1 MTSGN
6 SSTRKTSGK
15 SADWIRIFDTTLRD
29 GEQSPGC
36 SMNLHEKLA
45 IARQLEKL
53 GVDVIEAGFPIASDG
68 DFEAV
73 QAIAKEI
80 EGAIICGLARTG
92 QKDVERAIQAVEA
105 ARHPRIHTF
114 IATSDI
120 HLKHKLRMGRD
131 QVLREVDRAV
141 RQARSAIADVEFSA
155 EDATRSDRDFL
166 VEVFSAAVRAGATTL
181 NVPDTVGYTTP
192 GEYAD
197 LIRFLRERVEG
208 ADRVVF
214 SVHCHND
221 LGLGVA
227 NSLAALLAGARQV
240 ECTVNGIGE
249 RAGNTSLEEV
259 VMAIKTRSDVF
270 AGIDTKITTQEIYP
284 SSRLLSSIT
293 GVQVQPNK
301 AIVGDNAFAHEAG
314 IHQDG
319 VLKAAIT
326 YEIMTPASIGRAS
339 NELVLGKHS
348 GRHAF
353 RDRLQEL
360 GFSVE
365 GEEFERAFKRFK
377 DLADAKKV
385 IYNEDLEAIVA
396 DSVQQLDDR
405 YRFQSLSLVCG
416 SDGPP
421 NAKVKLEIDGQERVR
436 EASGVGPVDAIFRAI
451 AELTETGSELIR
463 YQVHAV
469 TAGLDAQGEVSVTIE
484 EAGRRVIGNGVHED
498 VMVASAKAYV
508 HALNKLEWHKARRQA
523 SEPKGI

>member
-1 MTSGN
+1 MSE
-6 SSTRKTSGK
+6 RL
-15 SADWIRIFDTTLRD
+15 IRIFDTTLRD

-36 SMNLHEKLA
+36 SMNLHEKVTL
-45 IARQLEKL
+45 ARQLERL

-68 DFEAV
+68 DFESV

-80 EGAIICGLARTG
+80 EGSIVCGLARTAEL
-92 QKDVERAIQAVEA
+92 DVQRAAQAVES

-120 HLKHKLRMGRD
+120 HLEYKLRMSRE
-131 QVLREVDRAV
+131 QVLAEIDRAV
-141 RQARSAIADVEFSA
+141 RQARSHVDDVEFSA

-166 VEVFSAAVRAGATTL
+166 VEVFSVATAAGATTL

-192 GEYAD
+192 KEYAE
-197 LIRFLRERVEG
+197 LIEYLRSRVEG
-208 ADRVVF
+208 AEGVIF

-221 LGLGVA
+221 LGLAVA
-227 NSLAALLAGARQV
+227 NSLAAIRAGARQI

-259 VMAIKTRSDVF
+259 VMAIKTRSDQF
-270 AGIDTKITTQEIYP
+270 DGLDTGIRTREIY
-284 SSRLLSSIT
+284 STSRLLSSVT

-326 YEIMTPASIGRAS
+326 YEIMTPESIGRAS

-353 RDRLQEL
+353 RDRLEEL
-360 GFSVE
+360 GFDVA
-365 GEEFERAFKRFK
+365 GEDFERAFKRFK

-396 DSVQQLDDR
+396 DSFQTIGDR
-405 YRFQSLSLVCG
+405 YGFQSLALVCG
-416 SDGPP
+416 SDRPP
-421 NAKVKLEIDGQERVR
+421 RATVRLARDGNPVER

-451 AELTETGSELIR
+451 SELTETNSELIR

-484 EAGRRVIGNGVHED
+484 EDGRRVIGNGVHED

-508 HALNKLEWHKARRQA
+508 HALNKLEWHKHRRQVDA
-523 SEPKGI
+523 PRGI

>member
-1 MTSGN
+1 MTEL
-6 SSTRKTSGK
+6 
-15 SADWIRIFDTTLRD
+15 IRIFDTTLRD

-36 SMNLHEKLA
+36 SMNLQEKLA
-45 IARQLEKL
+45 LARQLERL
-53 GVDVIEAGFPIASDG
+53 GVDVIEAGFPIASEG

-73 QAIAKEI
+73 RRIAE
-80 EGAIICGLARTG
+80 EVRGPSICGLARTG
-92 QKDVERAIQAVEA
+92 RADVERAGRAVEPA
-105 ARHPRIHTF
+105 ARPRIHTF

-120 HLKHKLRMGRD
+120 HLEHKLRMSRE
-131 QVLREVDRAV
+131 QVLEEVDRAV
-141 RQARSAIADVEFSA
+141 RQALEHCDDVEFSA
-155 EDATRSDRDFL
+155 EDATRSDPAYL
-166 VEVFSAAVRAGATTL
+166 VQVFSVALEAGARTL

-197 LIRFLRERVEG
+197 LIRQLIAEVPG
-208 ADRVVF
+208 SDRAVF

-221 LGLGVA
+221 LGLAVA
-227 NSLAALLAGARQV
+227 NSLAAVHAGARQV

-249 RAGNTSLEEV
+249 RAGNASLEEF
-259 VMAIKTRSDVF
+259 VMALKVRPDVAQGLDTGVVTR
-270 AGIDTKITTQEIYP
+270 EIYP
-284 SSRLLSSIT
+284 SSRLLSSVT

-326 YEIMTPASIGRAS
+326 YEIMTPDSIGRAS

-353 RDRLQEL
+353 RDRLEEL
-360 GFSVE
+360 GFDVQ

-377 DLADAKKV
+377 SLADAKKV

-396 DSVQQLDDR
+396 DSVIALEDR
-405 YRFQSLSLVCG
+405 F
-416 SDGPP
+416 
-421 NAKVKLEIDGQERVR
+421 ALERLTITSGVATAPMASVEMKIDGEVR
-436 EASGVGPVDAIFRAI
+436 KTVATGVGPVDAIFAAI
-451 AELTETGSELIR
+451 TQLTGTKSDLIK

-484 EAGRRVIGNGVHED
+484 ENGRRVIGNGVHED
-498 VMVASAKAYV
+498 VMVASGKAYV
-508 HALNKLEWHKARRQA
+508 HAINKLEWHKKRHGLD
-523 SEPKGI
+523 EPKGI

>member
-1 MTSGN
+1 MAG
-6 SSTRKTSGK
+6 
-15 SADWIRIFDTTLRD
+15 DQLIIFDTTLRD
-29 GEQSPGC
+29 GEQSPGIALNV
-36 SMNLHEKLA
+36 MEKIEIADQLA
-45 IARQLEKL
+45 RL
-53 GVDVIEAGFPIASDG
+53 GVDVIEAGFPISSQG
-68 DFEAV
+68 DFDAV
-73 QAIAKEI
+73 EAIAK
-80 EGAIICGLARTG
+80 AITGPTICGLARTNFA
-92 QKDVERAIQAVEA
+92 DIDRAWEAV
-105 ARHPRIHTF
+105 RHNDRARIHVF
-114 IATSDI
+114 LATSDI
-120 HLKHKLRMGRD
+120 HMERKLRMTRD
-131 QVLREVDRAV
+131 QVKAEAGAAVTRA
-141 RQARSAIADVEFSA
+141 AGYTGDVEFSA

-166 VEVFSAAVRAGATTL
+166 VEVFSTAVRAGATTL

-197 LIRFLRERVEG
+197 LIRFLRSRVEG
-208 ADRVVF
+208 ASNVVF
-214 SVHCHND
+214 SVHCHDD
-221 LGLGVA
+221 LGLAVA
-227 NSLAALLAGARQV
+227 NSLAALQAGARQV

-270 AGIDTKITTQEIYP
+270 AGIDTKIVTQEIYP

-360 GFSVE
+360 GFTVE

-421 NAKVKLEIDGQERVR
+421 NARVKLEIDGQGVER

-451 AELTETGSELIR
+451 AELTATGSELIR

>member
-1 MTSGN
+1 MKSGQPSN
-6 SSTRKTSGK
+6 GVVPIPGTDS
-15 SADWIRIFDTTLRD
+15 IRIFDTTLRD

-105 ARHPRIHTF
+105 ARRPRIHTF

-120 HLKHKLRMGRD
+120 HLKHKLRMSRD
-131 QVLREVDRAV
+131 QVLAEVDRAV
-141 RQARSAIADVEFSA
+141 RQARAAIADVEFSA

-166 VEVFSAAVRAGATTL
+166 VEVFGVAVRAGATTL

-208 ADRVVF
+208 ADRVIF
-214 SVHCHND
+214 SVHCHDD
-221 LGLGVA
+221 LGLAVA
-227 NSLAALLAGARQV
+227 NSLAALQAGARQV

-259 VMAIKTRSDVF
+259 VMAIKTRAEVF
-270 AGIDTKITTQEIYP
+270 AGLDTRILTQEIYP

-360 GFSVE
+360 GFAVE

-421 NAKVKLEIDGQERVR
+421 NARVKLEIDGQLCER

-484 EAGRRVIGNGVHED
+484 EARRRVIGNGVHED

>member
-1 MTSGN
+1 MTANATG
-6 SSTRKTSGK
+6 T
-15 SADWIRIFDTTLRD
+15 DIRIFDTTLRD

-36 SMNLHEKLA
+36 SMNLQEKLTL
-45 IARQLEKL
+45 ARQLEKL

-80 EGAIICGLARTG
+80 EGSIICGLARTG
-92 QKDVERAIQAVEA
+92 EMDVERAAAAVQSA
-105 ARHPRIHTF
+105 QHPRIHTF

-120 HLKHKLRMGRD
+120 HLEYKLRMSRE
-131 QVLREVDRAV
+131 QVLAEVDRAV
-141 RQARSAIADVEFSA
+141 RQARGAVEDVEFSA
-155 EDATRSDRDFL
+155 EDATRSDRDYL
-166 VEVFSAAVRAGATTL
+166 VEVFSTAVAAGATTL

-192 GEYAD
+192 REYAS
-197 LIRFLRERVEG
+197 LIEYLR
-208 ADRVVF
+208 DRVDGAADVIF

-221 LGLGVA
+221 LGLAVA
-227 NSLAALLAGARQV
+227 NSLSAIRAGARQV

-259 VMAIKTRSDVF
+259 VMALKTRADEFV
-270 AGIDTKITTQEIYP
+270 GLDTKINSQEIYA
-284 SSRLLSSIT
+284 SSRLLASVT

-326 YEIMTPASIGRAS
+326 YEIMTPESIGKAS

-353 RDRLQEL
+353 RDRLAEL
-360 GFSVE
+360 GFVVE

-396 DSVQQLDDR
+396 DSVQASDDR
-405 YRFQSLSLVCG
+405 YGFESLILTCG
-416 SDGPP
+416 SATAPTAVVVLDVDG
-421 NAKVKLEIDGQERVR
+421 ERVET
-436 EASGVGPVDAIFRAI
+436 EASGVGPVDAIFKAI
-451 AELTETGSELIR
+451 SDLTSTGSELVQ

-484 EAGRRVIGNGVHED
+484 EDERRVIGNGVHED

-508 HALNKLEWHKARRQA
+508 HALNKLEWHKHRRDVDA
-523 SEPKGI
+523 PKGI

>member
-1 MTSGN
+1 MTVAN
-6 SSTRKTSGK
+6 EKTKRG
-15 SADWIRIFDTTLRD
+15 DWIRIFDTTLRD

-68 DFEAV
+68 DFESV

-120 HLKHKLRMGRD
+120 HLKHKLRMTRE
-131 QVLREVDRAV
+131 QVLAEVDRAV

-166 VEVFSAAVRAGATTL
+166 VEVFNVAVRAGATTL

-197 LIRFLRERVEG
+197 LIRYLRARVEG
-208 ADRVVF
+208 AERVIF

-227 NSLAALLAGARQV
+227 NSLAALQAGARQV

-270 AGIDTKITTQEIYP
+270 AGIDTKIVTQEIYP

-421 NAKVKLEIDGQERVR
+421 NARVKLEIDGATQER

-451 AELTETGSELIR
+451 AELTATGSELIR

>member
-1 MTSGN
+1 MSGEL
-6 SSTRKTSGK
+6 
-15 SADWIRIFDTTLRD
+15 IRIFDTTLRD

-36 SMNLHEKLA
+36 SMNLQEKLSL
-45 IARQLEKL
+45 ARQLERL

-73 QAIAKEI
+73 RAIAKEL
-80 EGAIICGLARTG
+80 EEAIVCGLARTG
-92 QKDVERAIQAVEA
+92 RMDVERAGQAVES

-120 HLKHKLRMGRD
+120 HLEHKLRMSRE
-131 QVLREVDRAV
+131 QVLEEVDRAV
-141 RQARSAIADVEFSA
+141 RQARGMVDDVEFSA
-155 EDATRSDRDFL
+155 EDATRSDPDYL
-166 VEVFSAAVRAGATTL
+166 VQVFSAATAAGASTL

-192 GEYAD
+192 GEYAE
-197 LIRFLRERVEG
+197 LIAYLRERVEG
-208 ADRVVF
+208 ADEVVF

-227 NSLAALLAGARQV
+227 NSLAAIRSGARQV

-259 VMAIKTRSDVF
+259 VMALKTRADVF
-270 AGIDTKITTQEIYP
+270 GGCDTRVNTREIYP

-326 YEIMTPASIGRAS
+326 YEIMTPESIGRAS

-353 RDRLQEL
+353 RDRLSEL
-360 GFSVE
+360 GFAIE
-365 GEEFERAFKRFK
+365 GEELERAFKRFK

-396 DSVQQLDDR
+396 DSVVTVDDR
-405 YRFQSLSLVCG
+405 FSFGSLVLSCG
-416 SDGPP
+416 SDAPP
-421 NAKVKLEIDGQERVR
+421 KALVELKVDGRAVRR

-451 AELTETGSELIR
+451 AELTETSSELIR

-484 EAGRRVIGNGVHED
+484 EEGRRVIGNGVHED

-508 HALNKLEWHKARRQA
+508 HALNKLEWHKRRHEVH
-523 SEPKGI
+523 EPRGI

>member
-1 MTSGN
+1 MKSG
-6 SSTRKTSGK
+6 GK
-15 SADWIRIFDTTLRD
+15 AMPTPNGDWIRIFDTTLRD

-92 QKDVERAIQAVEA
+92 PKDVERAIQAVEA
-105 ARHPRIHTF
+105 ARRPRIHTF

-120 HLKHKLRMGRD
+120 HLKHKLRMSRD
-131 QVLREVDRAV
+131 QVLAEVDRAV

-166 VEVFSAAVRAGATTL
+166 VEVFGVAVRAGATTL

-197 LIRFLRERVEG
+197 LIRFLRSRVEG

-214 SVHCHND
+214 SVHCHDD
-221 LGLGVA
+221 LGLAVA
-227 NSLAALLAGARQV
+227 NSLAALQAGARQV

-259 VMAIKTRSDVF
+259 VMALKTRAEVF
-270 AGIDTKITTQEIYP
+270 AGVDTKIVTQEIYP

-377 DLADAKKV
+377 DLADKKKS
-385 IYNEDLEAIVA
+385 IFNEDLEAIVA
-396 DSVQQLDDR
+396 DAVVQSEERVQFQQLTV
-405 YRFQSLSLVCG
+405 LSG
-416 SDGPP
+416 SFPMPTATVELTVDG
-421 NAKVKLEIDGQERVR
+421 VVR
-436 EASGVGPVDAIFRAI
+436 KTTTNGVGPVDAIFKAV
-451 AELTETGSELIR
+451 AELTDTKSELVR
-463 YQVHAV
+463 YQVNAI
-469 TAGLDAQGEVSVTIE
+469 TAGLDAQGEVAVTLSE
-484 EAGRRVIGNGVHED
+484 GGRRVIGHGAHYD
-498 VMVASAKAYV
+498 VLVASAKAYI
-508 HALNKLEWHKARRQA
+508 HALNKLAWHKRRHQTG
-523 SEPKGI
+523 EPKGI

>member
-1 MTSGN
+1 MTIANRARPSG
-6 SSTRKTSGK
+6 
-15 SADWIRIFDTTLRD
+15 DWIRIFDTTLRD

-68 DFEAV
+68 DFDAV
-73 QAIAKEI
+73 QAIAKEM
-80 EGAIICGLARTG
+80 ERAIVCGLARTG
-92 QKDVERAIQAVEA
+92 AKDVDRAIQAVES

-120 HLKHKLRMGRD
+120 HLKHKLRMSRA
-131 QVLREVDRAV
+131 QVLAEVDRAV

-155 EDATRSDRDFL
+155 EDATRSDLDFL
-166 VEVFSAAVRAGATTL
+166 VEVFSTAVRAGASTL

-192 GEYAD
+192 GEYAE
-197 LIRFLRERVEG
+197 LIRHLRERVEG
-208 ADRVVF
+208 ADDVVF
-214 SVHCHND
+214 SVHCHDD
-221 LGLGVA
+221 LGLAVA
-227 NSLAALLAGARQV
+227 NSLSALLAGARQV

-270 AGIDTKITTQEIYP
+270 AGIDTRIVTQEIYP

-353 RDRLQEL
+353 RDRLEEL
-360 GFSVE
+360 GFAVE

-396 DSVQQLDDR
+396 DSVHQQGER
-405 YRFQSLSLVCG
+405 YRFRALQVVCG
-416 SDGPP
+416 TDGPP
-421 NAKVKLEIDGQERVR
+421 NARVELEVDGQPRSR

-508 HALNKLEWHKARRQA
+508 HALNKLEWHKARREA
-523 SEPKGI
+523 SEPRGI